1 MSLSKQQ
8 QQQLHALPNVLF
20 SLQHTAIRRESNC
33 HRWGAGHIVSPSPGR
48 YVVDVVADVCRV
60 SGCDL
65 LTRAVELGASNY
77 TELQCISWLRQICQG
92 VAHMHNNNI
101 IHLDLRV
108 STALPSNSAL
118 LLLTFTLPPYFLH
131 RKPRDYLFHCS
142 RLPSVL

>member
-1 MSLSKQQ
+1 M
-8 QQQLHALPNVLF
+8 
-20 SLQHTAIRRESNC
+20 T
-33 HRWGAGHIVSPSPGR
+33 
-48 YVVDVVADVCRV
+48 VCRV

-65 LTRAVELGASNY
+65 LTRAVELGAGNY

-108 STALPSNSAL
+108 STALPSNSL
-118 LLLTFTLPPYFLH
+118 LLLTFTVPLYFLS
-131 RKPRDYLFHCS
+131 RKRRDYLFHRS